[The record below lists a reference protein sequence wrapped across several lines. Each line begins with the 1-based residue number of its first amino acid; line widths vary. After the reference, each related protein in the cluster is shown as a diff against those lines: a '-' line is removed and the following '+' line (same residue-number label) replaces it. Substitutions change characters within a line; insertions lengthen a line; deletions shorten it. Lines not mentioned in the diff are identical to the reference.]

1 MSFLPLLQC
10 VITQEKQVEV
20 VGAEEYKAA
29 LCDPLAFAAP
39 FMVQKWNAEHLD
51 DIVRF
56 CNYLTVSTL
65 SPLPPAG
72 REGRENT
79 PMFGIEPLTF
89 FISSLFS
96 PLFDLLIV
104 CLCCICR
111 ALRWRSLRA

>member
-1 MSFLPLLQC
+1 M
-10 VITQEKQVEV
+10 
-20 VGAEEYKAA
+20 GAEEYKAA

-72 REGRENT
+72 CRKRKHAKVSDRT
-79 PMFGIEPLTF
+79 ADFLYLSPLN
-89 FISSLFS
+89 S

-104 CLCCICR
+104 CCV
-111 ALRWRSLRA
+111 AYAGHYVGGA